1 MTLSK
6 FKEDIEPVI
15 KQIDFTFINENILC
29 NSCLGR
35 IFAKLGQGDTDAEGL
50 TNDERGGAIHGM
62 VELPVLVD
70 ISDCW
75 LCEGISGDHLRMAK
89 MAILKMSDW
98 EFQTFLVGSKFDP
111 EIVEKEETV
120 WSQVSGEFSEP
131 IKAEFNREVG
141 KLVLS
146 ETGKTVEFNKPDIVA
161 IIDTMYES
169 VDLQISP
176 LFIYGR
182 YTKYVRGIPQTRW
195 PCRECRGKGCERCGQ
210 TGKMYQTSVEEIIG
224 QHVMRYS
231 GGKDHRFHGMGRE
244 DVDALMKGGGRPFV
258 IEIKEPEKRELPL
271 DQIMNE
277 IRDSDMGASATE
289 MRISN
294 NDEVVK
300 IKNARPEKQY
310 VISGMIEG
318 EFSEEKL
325 KEVVVSLGGKTIEQ
339 RTPTRVKHRRADKVR
354 KRQIKEISLLELSGN
369 MISLAVTAEAG
380 TYIKEL
386 VHGDEGR
393 TQPSIAGE
401 LGVKVQI
408 QELDVLE
415 ILDSKE
421 IGAE

>member
-6 FKEDIEPVI
+6 FKEDMEPVI
-15 KQIDFTFINENILC
+15 NQIDFSFIDQNMLC
-29 NSCLGR
+29 DPCLGR
-35 IFAKLGQGDTDAEGL
+35 IFAKLGQGKKDSEGL
-50 TNDERGGAIHGM
+50 TNDERGRTIHGM
-62 VELPVLVD
+62 VELPAPAS
-70 ISDCW
+70 IQDCW
-75 LCEGISGDHLRMAK
+75 LCEGISGDHSRMAD
-89 MAILKMSDW
+89 MAVSKMSNW
-98 EFQTFLVGSKFDP
+98 EYGTFLVGSKFDP
-111 EIVEKEETV
+111 EIVEKEETI

-141 KLVLS
+141 KLILS
-146 ETGKTVEFNKPDIVA
+146 KTGKVVEFNKPDIVA
-161 IIDTMYES
+161 VIDTMYES
-169 VDLQISP
+169 VNLQISP

-182 YTKYVRGIPQTRW
+182 YTKSIRGIPQTRW
-195 PCRECRGKGCERCGQ
+195 PCRECLGKGCDRCGQ

-224 QHVMRYS
+224 QHVMLYS

-244 DVDALMKGGGRPFV
+244 DIDALMKGRGRPFV
-258 IEIKEPEKRELPL
+258 IEIKEPEKREIPL
-271 DQIMNE
+271 EQIMKE
-277 IRDSDMGASATE
+277 IGNSNMGASATE

-294 NDEVVK
+294 NDEVVRV
-300 IKNARPEKQY
+300 KNARPDKQY

-325 KEVVVSLGGKTIEQ
+325 KEVVVSLGGKIIEQ

-354 KRQIKEISLLELSGN
+354 KRQIKEITLLGLSGN
-369 MISLAVTAEAG
+369 TISLAVTAEAG

-386 VHGDEGR
+386 VHGDDGR

-401 LGVKVQI
+401 LGVKVKI
-408 QELDVLE
+408 KELDVLD